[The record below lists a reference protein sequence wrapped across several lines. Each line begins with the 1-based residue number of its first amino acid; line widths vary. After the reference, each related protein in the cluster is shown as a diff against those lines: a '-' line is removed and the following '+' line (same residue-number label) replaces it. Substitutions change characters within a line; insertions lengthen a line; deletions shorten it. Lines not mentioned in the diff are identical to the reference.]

1 MKSTS
6 TTANISNITVADDVE
21 VTTTEKTTIGTAN
34 ISGNLTNNSTNT
46 DISDLTVAGN
56 ANVTSTENTTIGTA
70 NISGNLTNNSTNTE
84 ISELTVGGNANITS
98 SENTKIAKS
107 DVQGD
112 FVNKSKN
119 TEISNKLTVKGE
131 ANLDV
136 ENSVSIANAELKKDM
151 NIKAKDVEIR
161 EIDLKGNFNSS
172 VDNIEVKT
180 TKDINIGYVNGN
192 SNDYVNKVKISS
204 DKSIL
209 NGRSDSGYNFNV
221 KNLNLK
227 AGESLGNENK
237 TLNLKL
243 ADDNTLTLVAG
254 DGINIHTEGATVNY
268 TTLNSNSLTL
278 STDAN
283 INIDTLKVKD
293 MTITTS
299 APNLSINSMEIG
311 QTGTLNV
318 GKKHIVIDNTNM
330 QPMLYVD
337 VQMRLNKSPASIKV
351 DETNNIVTDSINVLR
366 QNRHISVNDSKYYT
380 SMNNSSTTAGASM
393 VEKMPVS
400 EKPVERGNST
410 LYEMPTQFDY
420 DNLYVKRFIL
430 QSSVKNQVDEAVTT
444 NNAFEIVNAIKN
456 TTTPQKKRTNILS
469 KKQIQK
475 NKVSSL

>member
-1 MKSTS
+1 M
-6 TTANISNITVADDVE
+6 
-21 VTTTEKTTIGTAN
+21 
-34 ISGNLTNNSTNT
+34 
-46 DISDLTVAGN
+46 
-56 ANVTSTENTTIGTA
+56 
-70 NISGNLTNNSTNTE
+70 
-84 ISELTVGGNANITS
+84 
-98 SENTKIAKS
+98 
-107 DVQGD
+107 
-112 FVNKSKN
+112 
-119 TEISNKLTVKGE
+119 TVKGDT
-131 ANLDV
+131 NLDV

-151 NIKAKDVEIR
+151 NIKAKDVEIQ

-227 AGESLGNENK
+227 AGESIGNENK

-243 ADDNTLTLVAG
+243 ADDNTLTLMAG

-283 INIDTLKVKD
+283 INIDMLKVKD

-299 APNLSINSMEIG
+299 APNLSINSMEIE

-318 GKKHIVIDNTNM
+318 GKKHIVIDNTDI